1 MVRSLGNDPGR
12 RVLNDLEFIEEFG
25 GKAREDSIAVVYKGC
40 YKCMTQNV
48 SAGLRQGWAESG

>member
-1 MVRSLGNDPGR
+1 MLYSADGVRSLGDDPGK

-40 YKCMTQNV
+40 YK
-48 SAGLRQGWAESG
+48 